1 MQTDGKILCFLDTN
15 EPLAGRIKVG
25 KHEEPR
31 GCLQE
36 EMPNVHVPQ
45 TLQAQAFSRLVNFH

>member
-1 MQTDGKILCFLDTN
+1 MDGKILGFFWNTN
-15 EPLAGRIKVG
+15 ELLAGRIKVG

-36 EMPNVHVPQ
+36 EMPIVHVPQ

>member
-1 MQTDGKILCFLDTN
+1 MEKYWFFFFWNTN
-15 EPLAGRIKVG
+15 ELLAARIKVG

-36 EMPNVHVPQ
+36 EMPNIRVPQ